1 MPEKQSSQGF
11 FTLREPVC
19 PLLGIQFAVMVS
31 AEVSQAGN
39 GLASLWSWPG
49 KSLLKEASGNK

>member
-1 MPEKQSSQGF
+1 M
-11 FTLREPVC
+11 LRGPVC

-31 AEVSQAGN
+31 AEVSQTGN

-49 KSLLKEASGNK
+49 KSLLKEASSNK